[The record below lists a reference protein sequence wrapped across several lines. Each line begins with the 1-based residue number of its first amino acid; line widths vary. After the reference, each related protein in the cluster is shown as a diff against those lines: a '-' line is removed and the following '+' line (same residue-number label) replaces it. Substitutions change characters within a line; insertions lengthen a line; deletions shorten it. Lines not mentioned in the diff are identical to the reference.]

1 MFLISLADWTWLR
14 KESLSLV
21 SYQKATKQKS
31 KENKD
36 SKQNKTKEQNI
47 QGLWDSYKV
56 CKTYTMEII
65 GEEKEKGTEGILKQ

>member
-1 MFLISLADWTWLR
+1 M
-14 KESLSLV
+14 
-21 SYQKATKQKS
+21 KS

-56 CKTYTMEII
+56 CKTYTMEI